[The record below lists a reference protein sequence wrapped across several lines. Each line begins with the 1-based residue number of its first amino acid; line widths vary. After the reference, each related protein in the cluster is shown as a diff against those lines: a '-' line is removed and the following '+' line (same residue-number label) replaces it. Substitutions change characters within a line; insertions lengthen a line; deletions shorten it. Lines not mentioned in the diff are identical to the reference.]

1 MFSLR
6 FAIAIVAIFLS
17 CFAVECF
24 GQMSR
29 NDAASFQR
37 QLRRRVA
44 KEQAARYAMIE
55 FVQRASRSQKGFDTE
70 RYDKLTK
77 KASDIDGDNLAWL
90 KEIEEKQGFPSAQ
103 QLNQKSGEQ
112 LFLLLLHADRDPEFR
127 RKILTHMKSEESA
140 WPEKYI
146 NLLQTRLKLTEHTQ
160 LHIPAP
166 DEKQTERLRP
176 TEQKPPANTPSPNSL
191 KDTVTGPK
199 TGTGTVKAGGNSGG

>member
-1 MFSLR
+1 MWSLR
-6 FAIAIVAIFLS
+6 FAIAIVAILLS

-29 NDAASFQR
+29 SDATSFQR
-37 QLRRRVA
+37 QLRRRVS
-44 KEQAARYAMIE
+44 KEQAARYALIE
-55 FVQRASRSQKGFDTE
+55 FLQRTSRNQKGFDTK

-77 KASDIDGDNLAWL
+77 KASDIDGDNLDWL
-90 KEIEEKQGFPSAQ
+90 KKVEAKQGFPSAQ
-103 QLNQKSGEQ
+103 QLDQKSEGEQ

-127 RKILTHMKSEESA
+127 RKILGHMRSEESA

-166 DEKQTERLRP
+166 DEKQTERRRP
-176 TEQKPPANTPSPNSL
+176 TGQKPPANTPSPNSS
-191 KDTVTGPK
+191 K
-199 TGTGTVKAGGNSGG
+199 T